1 MGFCFPGY
9 KLWALYLIFLETY
22 PSCFELNSRCFISY
36 SLLSELLFVL
46 SFYAGML
53 STCIYGGEGAQM
65 NGIQLNGKP
74 RGSEKPVP
82 GCLGRMV
89 NLFDLTSGMSG
100 NRLLTDKPY
109 NDGSSLSRCRSDVSR
124 MSSIN
129 ADEMEDKV
137 MVSDLR
143 RSSSNRKT
151 NGTPVKILIAQEM
164 SKDLEFKQKP
174 PNVVAKLMGLDVIP
188 QQQPDF
194 APQRIQSRGYYRT
207 SHSEIPVGYW
217 QEEHDFLNKQI
228 DSEAYPYRDQDEYKD
243 IYEIWQQSQRTNC
256 RRDKSPQKGRFAENV
271 NEKKL
276 ALIRQKFMEAKRL
289 STDEKLRQT
298 KEFQEALDVLSSN
311 GDLFLKVLQ
320 EPNSLFSQQFI
331 IGESISPS
339 PETKRITV
347 LRPSKMVGDDKFDA
361 PAKRN
366 EKQVKKQVS
375 LNQVNAWDNQHRGFP
390 PTISS
395 WKVSDSPPI
404 QPTRIVVLKPSP
416 AKANEPKAVISSTP
430 SSPRVL
436 PSESFFEEPE
446 DEEAREAREVAKE
459 ITQQMRENLA
469 GHRRDE
475 TLLSSVFSNGY
486 TGDESS
492 FEKSENEF
500 AAENISDSE
509 VMSPT
514 SRHSWDYVNR
524 FGSPFSS
531 SSFSRASYS
540 PESSVCRE
548 AKKRL
553 SERWAMMASHGNNNN
568 NHDQRHIRRSSS
580 TLGEMLAL
588 SEIKN
593 SEICEVED
601 NNKDQDPRGS
611 TSCLNSNMDARE
623 CGSDSPKNLLRSKSV
638 PVSSTAYGERL
649 NVDVTSPAH
658 CKGDFSKEIMK
669 AKASKTSFTGKVTSL
684 FFSRN
689 KKSRKEKSSKSLSN
703 DESQLAAAET
713 PGFLAPP
720 GRTSNDHSEGVLSPT
735 LQLHRGPVM
744 TNLSDTRLGQG
755 VSSQQGFA
763 VSQPG
768 APVTQGENQEQPSP
782 ISVLEAPF
790 EEDDSALLG
799 CSRSI
804 ESHLHGEHIPLSLGK
819 SNLIDK
825 SPPIGSI
832 ARTLSW
838 EESFAETST
847 NYPLSSP
854 FVSPGAEDDEVEYLY
869 LVQSL
874 LTMAGLDD
882 EGQVG
887 SNLARWHS
895 PDSPLDP
902 LLRDKYIDLTAKEPL
917 HEAKRRQLRSCRKL
931 VFDCVNAALVD
942 ITGFGTTASH
952 WGGSCVR
959 PSHGCLESGTGTAL
973 ADKVWSWMKELLPGE
988 VKFLSVDCG
997 DNHSLVERLVRKEVT
1012 GKGWNDQIRLQV
1024 DSIGKEIEGKLLEE
1038 LVEES
1043 VVEWTS

>member
-1 MGFCFPGY
+1 M
-9 KLWALYLIFLETY
+9 
-22 PSCFELNSRCFISY
+22 
-36 SLLSELLFVL
+36 
-46 SFYAGML
+46 AG
-53 STCIYGGEGAQM
+53 SQM
-65 NGIQLNGKP
+65 NGVQLNGKP

-89 NLFDLTSGMSG
+89 NLFDLTSSMSG
-100 NRLLTDKPY
+100 NKLLTDKPY
-109 NDGSSLSRCRSDVSR
+109 SDGLSRSRSDVSR
-124 MSSIN
+124 MSSI
-129 ADEMEDKV
+129 AVDEMEDKV
-137 MVSDLR
+137 MVSELR

-151 NGTPVKILIAQEM
+151 NGTPVKMLIAQEM
-164 SKDLEFKQKP
+164 SKDLESKQNS

-188 QQQPDF
+188 QQQSDF
-194 APQRIQSRGYYRT
+194 AVQRRFYTRN
-207 SHSEIPVGYW
+207 SHSEIPIGYW
-217 QEEHDFLNKQI
+217 QEEHGFFNNQLDCETHPHQNQN
-228 DSEAYPYRDQDEYKD
+228 DYKD
-243 IYEIWQQSQRTNC
+243 IYEVWQQSQRINC
-256 RRDKSPQKGRFAENV
+256 RRDKSPQKGRSTENL

-289 STDEKLRQT
+289 ATDEKLRQT

-320 EPNSLFSQQFI
+320 EPNSLFSQQFYG
-331 IGESISPS
+331 GESISPS

-347 LRPSKMVGDDKFDA
+347 LRPSKMVNDEKFAA
-361 PAKRN
+361 PLKRN
-366 EKQVKKQVS
+366 ESQVKKQVS
-375 LNQVNAWDNQHRGFP
+375 MNHLWDKQQHGFS
-390 PTISS
+390 PTMSS
-395 WKVSDSPPI
+395 WKVSDNPL
-404 QPTRIVVLKPSP
+404 QPTRIVVLKPTP
-416 AKANEPKAVISSTP
+416 AKSNETKAVFSSTP

-436 PSESFFEEPE
+436 PGESFFEEPE

-500 AAENISDSE
+500 AAGNLSDSE

-531 SSFSRASYS
+531 SSFSRASFS

-553 SERWAMMASHGNNNN
+553 SERWAMMASNGNCSNTNNNT

-593 SEICEVED
+593 SEICEEED

-611 TSCLNSNMDARE
+611 TSCMNSNTGARE
-623 CGSDSPKNLLRSKSV
+623 TEEESPKNLSRSKSV
-638 PVSSTAYGERL
+638 PVSSTANGGRL
-649 NVDVTSPAH
+649 NVEVPNAMH
-658 CKGDFSKEIMK
+658 CNGVVSKEIMK
-669 AKASKTSFTGKVTSL
+669 AKTSKTSFTGKVTSL

-689 KKSRKEKSSKSLSN
+689 KKARKGKSSKSVSN
-703 DESQLAAAET
+703 DESQLATAET

-720 GRTSNDHSEGVLSPT
+720 GRSSNDHSDVVFSPT
-735 LQLHRGPVM
+735 SRLHGGTVM
-744 TNLSDTRLGQG
+744 NDLNNMRLGQG
-755 VSSQQGFA
+755 ICSQQGFPL
-763 VSQPG
+763 SQQG
-768 APVTQGENQEQPSP
+768 AP
-782 ISVLEAPF
+782 I
-790 EEDDSALLG
+790 
-799 CSRSI
+799 R
-804 ESHLHGEHIPLSLGK
+804 EHIPPCLGK

-838 EESFAETST
+838 EEPFAETAT
-847 NYPLSSP
+847 NYPLNTP
-854 FVSPGAEDDEVEYLY
+854 FSHGVEDDEDEYLY

-874 LTMAGLDD
+874 LTLAGFDD
-882 EGQVG
+882 KEQSGL
-887 SNLARWHS
+887 NFARWHS

-902 LLRDKYIDLTAKEPL
+902 LLRDKYMDLTAKEPL
-917 HEAKRRQLRSCRKL
+917 HEARKRHLRSRRKL
-931 VFDCVNAALVD
+931 IFDCVNAALLN
-942 ITGFGTTASH
+942 ITGFQMTATRTS
-952 WGGSCVR
+952 GRPGMVFLGSD
-959 PSHGCLESGTGTAL
+959 PETAL
-973 ADKVWSWMKELLPGE
+973 ADKAWAWMKELLPGE
-988 VKFLSVDCG
+988 VKFLAVDNG
-997 DNHSLVERLVRKEVT
+997 ENHSLVERLVRKEVV
-1012 GKGWNDQIRLQV
+1012 GKGWDEQIRLQV

-1043 VVEWTS
+1043 VVEWIC